1 MSTIKSTSAYWK
13 HFLLDTIAKVKQL
26 VLPTFFKTLSCA
38 DLHWNEL
45 ISIIAKLNRANLLK
59 EYINNMDFFQR
70 WIYLSMN
77 PVLLARHSQ
86 HRVEIP
92 FKVIVVDGPL
102 GRVKYH
108 TVRVESQV
116 RGNPRIYSLLWK
128 LDAPGLCNTNI
139 EI

>member
-1 MSTIKSTSAYWK
+1 
-13 HFLLDTIAKVKQL
+13 
-26 VLPTFFKTLSCA
+26 
-38 DLHWNEL
+38 
-45 ISIIAKLNRANLLK
+45 
-59 EYINNMDFFQR
+59 
-70 WIYLSMN
+70 MN

-116 RGNPRIYSLLWK
+116 RGSPRIYSLLWK
-128 LDAPGLCNTNI
+128 LDAPVLCNTKI